1 MTDSWE
7 DAVPAAPL
15 AAVSLKDDAPAPAA
29 ANNDDD
35 DWFADQRR
43 NTDKAEKRERKAGA
57 PKILKRVSSKG
68 ELPTK
73 PQRRSPTQT
82 DAEREQAYAAA
93 RARIFAEEAAA
104 PAPVSKKK
112 GGADWASALCRRPR
126 GRRPRKIFARQHRRR
141 RPVLIPMWRAARPGP
156 ASTRRLGNGRARTLG
171 EVLNRA
177 SSDGRLT
184 VE

>member
-29 ANNDDD
+29 AAADDD

-93 RARIFAEEAAA
+93 RARILAEHTADARAAQLEQHLQA
-104 PAPVSKKK
+104 AIAQS
-112 GGADWASALCRRPR
+112 GADRV
-126 GRRPRKIFARQHRRR
+126 I
-141 RPVLIPMWRAARPGP
+141 AA
-156 ASTRRLGNGRARTLG
+156 
-171 EVLNRA
+171 E
-177 SSDGRLT
+177 
-184 VE
+184 

>member
-104 PAPVSKKK
+104 PAES
-112 GGADWASALCRRPR
+112 S
-126 GRRPRKIFARQHRRR
+126 
-141 RPVLIPMWRAARPGP
+141 
-156 ASTRRLGNGRARTLG
+156 ARTRSGSRDGPLTCFSTTTPSLG
-171 EVLNRA
+171 MA
-177 SSDGRLT
+177 SGNMLPSCMMTPLSLLPLPGQT
-184 VE
+184 VAA

>member
-29 ANNDDD
+29 AATAEDD

-104 PAPVSKKK
+104 PALSLIHISEPT
-112 GGADWASALCRRPR
+112 RPY
-126 GRRPRKIFARQHRRR
+126 
-141 RPVLIPMWRAARPGP
+141 
-156 ASTRRLGNGRARTLG
+156 
-171 EVLNRA
+171 
-177 SSDGRLT
+177 
-184 VE
+184 

>member
-93 RARIFAEEAAA
+93 RARMHQ
-104 PAPVSKKK
+104 PHLRYSKK
-112 GGADWASALCRRPR
+112 
-126 GRRPRKIFARQHRRR
+126 
-141 RPVLIPMWRAARPGP
+141 
-156 ASTRRLGNGRARTLG
+156 
-171 EVLNRA
+171 
-177 SSDGRLT
+177 T
-184 VE
+184 VQNNDS

>member
-1 MTDSWE
+1 MSDSWE

-15 AAVSLKDDAPAPAA
+15 AAVSLQDAAPAPTPA
-29 ANNDDD
+29 ANAEDD

-104 PAPVSKKK
+104 PAPSKKK
-112 GGADWASALCRRPR
+112 GGADWASAALS
-126 GRRPRKIFARQHRRR
+126 A
-141 RPVLIPMWRAARPGP
+141 AARTPSSEDLRAP
-156 ASTRRLGNGRARTLG
+156 APAP
-171 EVLNRA
+171 A
-177 SSDGRLT
+177 P
-184 VE
+184 

>member
-15 AAVSLKDDAPAPAA
+15 AAVSLQDDAPAPAA
-29 ANNDDD
+29 AANNAEDD

-93 RARIFAEEAAA
+93 RARIFAEEAADKAADAQSA
-104 PAPVSKKK
+104 PPFFFD
-112 GGADWASALCRRPR
+112 GAGAAASSA
-126 GRRPRKIFARQHRRR
+126 KILA
-141 RPVLIPMWRAARPGP
+141 RAA
-156 ASTRRLGNGRARTLG
+156 A
-171 EVLNRA
+171 
-177 SSDGRLT
+177 
-184 VE
+184 